1 SLVAIGLAAL
11 LAWPRWRWI
20 SVLVLGF
27 GWANLHA
34 GWGMEDRLPF
44 ALEGV
49 DLVVEGQVTGL
60 PQRRADQARFE
71 FVASGGEG
79 EAAQLAGRKLR
90 LSWYRSDVIPAPG
103 SEWRLALRLARPRGL
118 VNPGGFDFERYA
130 LERGIAA

>member
-1 SLVAIGLAAL
+1 
-11 LAWPRWRWI
+11 
-20 SVLVLGF
+20 
-27 GWANLHA
+27 
-34 GWGMEDRLPF
+34 
-44 ALEGV
+44 
-49 DLVVEGQVTGL
+49 
-60 PQRRADQARFE
+60 DQARFE

-130 LERGIAA
+130 LERGIAASGHVRDSRENRELRGGGGIDALRLRLSDA